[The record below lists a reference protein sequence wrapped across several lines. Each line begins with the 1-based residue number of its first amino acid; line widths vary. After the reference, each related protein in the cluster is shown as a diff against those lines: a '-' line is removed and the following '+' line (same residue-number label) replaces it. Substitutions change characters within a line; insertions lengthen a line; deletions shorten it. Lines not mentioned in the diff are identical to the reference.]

1 MILAMN
7 ERLFGV
13 ITMFLIVAN
22 HSIIAAVRIRACQN
36 FATRA
41 RRLHIMEDMSTKN
54 QDILSNSFPSSKIRG

>member
-36 FATRA
+36 FGIQSPALTYHGRYVNEES
-41 RRLHIMEDMSTKN
+41 RY
-54 QDILSNSFPSSKIRG
+54 P

>member
-22 HSIIAAVRIRACQN
+22 HSIIAAVRIRACQP
-36 FATRA
+36 FS
-41 RRLHIMEDMSTKN
+41 EE
-54 QDILSNSFPSSKIRG
+54 